1 MAEDKEPFVGSDDR
15 PDVELK
21 PDMPVSEMR
30 VRDLSALLHRSV
42 AIKKREF
49 KESIKEF
56 KHEKIEIKEWK
67 EFKFE
72 KYEKHEKFEKNEKIE
87 LEPIPKGFEP
97 GPGPWPGPGPDPRI
111 DQLIQTVSKL
121 TSVMEDVTRRL
132 DALEKR
138 K

>member
-1 MAEDKEPFVGSDDR
+1 MAEDKEPFVGSADR

-30 VRDLSALLHRSV
+30 VRDLSALLHQSV
-42 AIKKREF
+42 ALKKREF
-49 KESIKEF
+49 KELIKDF
-56 KHEKIEIKEWK
+56 KNEKIEIKEWK

-72 KYEKHEKFEKNEKIE
+72 KFEKHEKFEKNEKIE

-97 GPGPWPGPGPDPRI
+97 GPWPGPGPGPDPRI